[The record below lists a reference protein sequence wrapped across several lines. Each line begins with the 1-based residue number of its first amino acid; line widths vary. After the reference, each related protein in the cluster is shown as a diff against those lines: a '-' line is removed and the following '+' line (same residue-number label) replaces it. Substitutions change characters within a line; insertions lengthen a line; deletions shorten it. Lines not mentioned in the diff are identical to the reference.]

1 MTTEYYLQKKTFNS
15 WSHVTWYATEEECRV
30 NFKRASV
37 EGNGYS
43 WRMVKAEVLEEK
55 LLADPVPVLA
65 EAQETVQPAQ
75 IKNSDLGWGAARA
88 ASGWGKPLS
97 GNPTAPSPLN
107 SSHGMV
113 GKVWL
118 GNPTTKE
125 KKRVEPSMVD
135 AMMKEGWVKAG
146 PRTVL

>member
-65 EAQETVQPAQ
+65 EAQEPTQPV
-75 IKNSDLGWGAARA
+75 KSSWGSPAAPD
-88 ASGWGKPLS
+88 WGKPTVKAA
-97 GNPTAPSPLN
+97 TASEPLN

-135 AMMKEGWVKAG
+135 AMMKEGWVRAG